1 MTSHDH
7 VAIVT
12 GASRGIGRAIAQ
24 RLASDGMAVAVT
36 SRTLRPGDGLLE
48 GSLEET
54 VELIRAAGGSAL
66 PVVADLAD
74 PAVDLGHVVASAER
88 AFGSPVD
95 VLVNNAAA
103 TRHFEMHFDSMTAEV
118 FQQSTQV
125 NVWAAWQL
133 AILVVP
139 GMRARGAGWIL
150 NISSRSAGPRVG
162 PPYPPNE
169 LAGQCLYAG
178 TKAMLDRLTTGAAME
193 LYDDN
198 IAVNAL
204 APESAVATD
213 HALSVA
219 NLDPDHCEPA
229 ETFAEAALA
238 LCTCDPRLV
247 TGRVTYSL
255 SLLAELQRAVRTL
268 DGREL
273 VDGWQPDQI
282 EAGRLRRSYLSAAL
296 GR

>member
-1 MTSHDH
+1 M
-7 VAIVT
+7 
-12 GASRGIGRAIAQ
+12 G
-24 RLASDGMAVAVT
+24 VAVT
-36 SRTLRPGDGLLE
+36 SRTLRPGDGQLE
-48 GSLEET
+48 GSLDET
-54 VELIRAAGGSAL
+54 VELIRAAGGTAV

-74 PAVDLGHVVASAER
+74 PALDFGHIVGSTER

-103 TRHFEMHFDSMTAEV
+103 IRHFEMHFDSMTAEV
-118 FQQSTQV
+118 FHQSTQV

-133 AILVVP
+133 AVLVIP
-139 GMRARGAGWIL
+139 GMRAKGAGWIL
-150 NISSRSAGPRVG
+150 NISSRAAGPRVG
-162 PPYPPNE
+162 PPYAANE

-219 NLDPDHCEPA
+219 NLDPRHCEPP
-229 ETFAEAALA
+229 ETIAEAALA
-238 LCTCDPRLV
+238 LCTSDPRLV

-255 SLLAELQRAVRTL
+255 SFLAELHRAVRTL
-268 DGREL
+268 DGRHL
-273 VDGWQPDQI
+273 LDGWQPDQI
-282 EAGRLRRSYLSAAL
+282 EVGRLRSSYLAAAL
-296 GR
+296 GK